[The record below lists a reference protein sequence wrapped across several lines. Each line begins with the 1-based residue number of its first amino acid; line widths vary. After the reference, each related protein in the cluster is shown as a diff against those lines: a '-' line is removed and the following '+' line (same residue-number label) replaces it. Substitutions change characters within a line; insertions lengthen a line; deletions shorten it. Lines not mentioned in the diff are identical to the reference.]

1 METKL
6 ERISQLSRENPNM
19 VFTSIG
25 HLINK
30 EMLKSCHEEMDEDK
44 AVGIDGIT
52 KEEYSRNLDQNLES
66 LVERIKKKSYKPKP
80 ARLVE
85 IPKDNGK
92 MRPLSIYSYEDK
104 LVQEALRR
112 LLEAVFEPCLY
123 DEMIGFRPNRNCH
136 KAIQKLN
143 TMLERKPV
151 SQSTRDSKVKQF
163 LKDNVW
169 NILGTGLAAFI
180 TLVGTMNLVISK
192 SFSVSCASFYG
203 IDGKYF
209 SGTEMFENKL
219 IFVLC
224 AFFLFAYPF
233 IFSYISEKINS
244 KIYVIL
250 MFLFTV
256 CILFIQNVLYT
267 INLIEIIPWTWLR
280 QIVDNYVT
288 IIVLLIADIM
298 IAYFIIIRNFF
309 WKNRKYNIVEK
320 MVLSIVLLLY
330 VMNVATGI
338 AIKMDY
344 EISDKKSYEV
354 IEQNRAIVSNYD
366 GKFVVMDCE
375 IQGETIVLK
384 KGTYSLEEMTG
395 VSITYHKYEKV
406 ICE

>member
-1 METKL
+1 MRFPVGR
-6 ERISQLSRENPNM
+6 ERSHI
-19 VFTSIG
+19 
-25 HLINK
+25 H
-30 EMLKSCHEEMDEDK
+30 
-44 AVGIDGIT
+44 
-52 KEEYSRNLDQNLES
+52 
-66 LVERIKKKSYKPKP
+66 
-80 ARLVE
+80 RL
-85 IPKDNGK
+85 
-92 MRPLSIYSYEDK
+92 R
-104 LVQEALRR
+104 
-112 LLEAVFEPCLY
+112 
-123 DEMIGFRPNRNCH
+123 
-136 KAIQKLN
+136 
-143 TMLERKPV
+143 
-151 SQSTRDSKVKQF
+151 
-163 LKDNVW
+163 
-169 NILGTGLAAFI
+169 
-180 TLVGTMNLVISK
+180 
-192 SFSVSCASFYG
+192 
-203 IDGKYF
+203 
-209 SGTEMFENKL
+209 
-219 IFVLC
+219 
-224 AFFLFAYPF
+224 
-233 IFSYISEKINS
+233 
-244 KIYVIL
+244 
-250 MFLFTV
+250 
-256 CILFIQNVLYT
+256 
-267 INLIEIIPWTWLR
+267 LR

>member
-1 METKL
+1 MQNKQSKE
-6 ERISQLSRENPNM
+6 IVDSQGN
-19 VFTSIG
+19 
-25 HLINK
+25 
-30 EMLKSCHEEMDEDK
+30 
-44 AVGIDGIT
+44 A
-52 KEEYSRNLDQNLES
+52 
-66 LVERIKKKSYKPKP
+66 YK
-80 ARLVE
+80 
-85 IPKDNGK
+85 
-92 MRPLSIYSYEDK
+92 
-104 LVQEALRR
+104 
-112 LLEAVFEPCLY
+112 
-123 DEMIGFRPNRNCH
+123 
-136 KAIQKLN
+136 
-143 TMLERKPV
+143 
-151 SQSTRDSKVKQF
+151 STRYGRVKQF

-169 NILGTGLAAFI
+169 NILGTGLAAVI
-180 TLVGTMNLVISK
+180 TLVGILNLVISK

-224 AFFLFAYPF
+224 ALLLFVYPF
-233 IFSYISEKINS
+233 IFSYISDKINS
-244 KIYVIL
+244 KIYVVL

-256 CILFIQNVLYT
+256 CILFVQNILYT
-267 INLIEIIPWTWLR
+267 INLIEIIPWAWMR

-288 IIVLLIADIM
+288 IIVFLIVDLI

-309 WKNRKYNIVEK
+309 WKNRKYNKVEK
-320 MVLSIVLLLY
+320 IVLLIALLLF

-344 EISDKKSYEV
+344 DISDKKSYEV

-366 GKFVVMDCE
+366 DKFVVMDCE

-395 VSITYHKYEKV
+395 VSITYHKYKKV

>member
-1 METKL
+1 MQDKQSKE
-6 ERISQLSRENPNM
+6 IVDSQGN
-19 VFTSIG
+19 T
-25 HLINK
+25 
-30 EMLKSCHEEMDEDK
+30 
-44 AVGIDGIT
+44 
-52 KEEYSRNLDQNLES
+52 
-66 LVERIKKKSYKPKP
+66 YK
-80 ARLVE
+80 
-85 IPKDNGK
+85 
-92 MRPLSIYSYEDK
+92 
-104 LVQEALRR
+104 
-112 LLEAVFEPCLY
+112 
-123 DEMIGFRPNRNCH
+123 
-136 KAIQKLN
+136 
-143 TMLERKPV
+143 
-151 SQSTRDSKVKQF
+151 STRDSKVKQF

-192 SFSVSCASFYG
+192 SFSVSCSSFYG

-224 AFFLFAYPF
+224 AFLMFTYPF

-256 CILFIQNVLYT
+256 CILFVQNILYT

-280 QIVDNYVT
+280 KIVDNYVT
-288 IIVLLIADIM
+288 IIVFLIVDVM

-309 WKNRKYNIVEK
+309 WKNRKYNKVEK
-320 MVLSIVLLLY
+320 IVLSIALLLY

>member
-1 METKL
+1 MQDKQRKE
-6 ERISQLSRENPNM
+6 IVDSQGN
-19 VFTSIG
+19 
-25 HLINK
+25 
-30 EMLKSCHEEMDEDK
+30 
-44 AVGIDGIT
+44 A
-52 KEEYSRNLDQNLES
+52 
-66 LVERIKKKSYKPKP
+66 YK
-80 ARLVE
+80 
-85 IPKDNGK
+85 
-92 MRPLSIYSYEDK
+92 
-104 LVQEALRR
+104 
-112 LLEAVFEPCLY
+112 
-123 DEMIGFRPNRNCH
+123 
-136 KAIQKLN
+136 
-143 TMLERKPV
+143 
-151 SQSTRDSKVKQF
+151 STRDSKVKQF

-192 SFSVSCASFYG
+192 SFSVSCSSFYG